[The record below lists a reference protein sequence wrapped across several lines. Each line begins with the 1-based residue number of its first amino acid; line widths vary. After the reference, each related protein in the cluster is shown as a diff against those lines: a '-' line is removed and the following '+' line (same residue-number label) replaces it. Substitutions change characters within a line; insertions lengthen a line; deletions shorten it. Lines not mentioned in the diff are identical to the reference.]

1 MGEALALVELVQLS
15 DVGRVRHHNEDR
27 AFARGRLIAVADGM
41 GGAKAGEVA
50 AQMAVDAIAALP
62 ERASVDA
69 VRDAVAEANRAIHG
83 QASSDRDRAG
93 MGTTFT
99 GGLLR
104 GAALNV
110 LHVGDSRAYLWRD
123 GRLIQITDDHSVVAE
138 LVRRGTLTE
147 REAETH
153 PHRNVIT
160 RALGAERTVQID
172 QISRS
177 VRAGDVILLCS
188 DGLSSYVS
196 AAAIAGA
203 LADGDD
209 LNAVARELVRLAN
222 DAGGVDNVTA
232 VLARVGLADG
242 PGVGGEE
249 AEPPDTAEH
258 PLMDTHAEHEPTS
271 EMKVLGGVHGH
282 AGTDRAS
289 VGPPPRARV
298 LEPVPRRR
306 GRALPIA
313 VVVLALLVLGAGT
326 LTWVAS
332 RSYLIEAGPGDTVRV
347 AHGLPWTVLGVD
359 MSREWQP
366 IGVPA
371 AAVRAA
377 DPGALTGSAHG
388 QGDTVA
394 RAVELIW
401 RYGLPTV
408 PTMSA
413 PATAPAPRSGA
424 RPGPATS
431 KAGAPSSPPATP
443 TGTSPTP

>member
-232 VLARVGLADG
+232 VLVETTADPLAAAEQPEHGLVGSAAIEV
-242 PGVGGEE
+242 PGEE
-249 AEPPDTAEH
+249 PVSTAR
-258 PLMDTHAEHEPTS
+258 
-271 EMKVLGGVHGH
+271 
-282 AGTDRAS
+282 DR
-289 VGPPPRARV
+289 
-298 LEPVPRRR
+298 
-306 GRALPIA
+306 
-313 VVVLALLVLGAGT
+313 LLN
-326 LTWVAS
+326 
-332 RSYLIEAGPGDTVRV
+332 
-347 AHGLPWTVLGVD
+347 
-359 MSREWQP
+359 
-366 IGVPA
+366 
-371 AAVRAA
+371 
-377 DPGALTGSAHG
+377 
-388 QGDTVA
+388 
-394 RAVELIW
+394 
-401 RYGLPTV
+401 
-408 PTMSA
+408 
-413 PATAPAPRSGA
+413 
-424 RPGPATS
+424 
-431 KAGAPSSPPATP
+431 
-443 TGTSPTP
+443 